1 MLPPKKHLK
10 LIFQSFVAVFEEEW
24 DGVLG
29 FVERRDRLRMQFGVL
44 RVVLELQW
52 GGVEYVV
59 YEDDATRVHK
69 VSFDDY
75 FGLALV

>member
-1 MLPPKKHLK
+1 MLPPQKHLK
-10 LIFQSFVAVFEEEW
+10 LIFQHFVAVFEEEW
-24 DGVLG
+24 DRVLG
-29 FVERRDRLRMQFGVL
+29 FAERRDRLRMQFGVL

-59 YEDDATRVHK
+59 YEDDAARAHK